1 MAWTL
6 RCNMHCHR
14 GSEWMFHPDLL
25 AGSATGST
33 TRRAPA
39 TPRRPALLQFKQTLT
54 PLTRTTLGVSGVL
67 LFLLAWQLAGT
78 SGIWPRAL
86 FPPPTDVGQALHELF
101 SARGFGLDV
110 LASLR
115 RVALSFLLAAT
126 IALPLGI
133 LMGAFAPIAAF
144 FNPLVAA
151 FRYLPATAF
160 IPLFLM
166 WLGAGE
172 EQKIALLLIGVV
184 FFLVTLVMDNTR
196 AVRTE
201 LIETARTLGAGR
213 RRILWSVVFR
223 ASLPSYVDTLRQMLA
238 VSWTY
243 LVVAEIVASTD
254 GIGAMMMRAKRFV
267 HVDEIMAGIVV
278 IGALGLL
285 FDGLFRALHWWAFPY
300 LRHSRGH

>member
-1 MAWTL
+1 MQ
-6 RCNMHCHR
+6 CHR
-14 GSEWMFHPDLL
+14 NGGFILHPDLL
-25 AGSATGST
+25 AGGVASSTGS
-33 TRRAPA
+33 RAPTA
-39 TPRRPALLQFKQTLT
+39 RRRPALLQFRQVLS
-54 PLTRTTLGVSGVL
+54 PLTRSSLGITGVL
-67 LFLLAWQLAGT
+67 LFLAAWQLTGL
-78 SGIWPRAL
+78 SGLWPRAL
-86 FPPPTDVGQALHELF
+86 FPPPTDVMQALHELF
-101 SARGFGLDV
+101 STRDFGMDV

-115 RVALSFLLAAT
+115 RVGLSFLLAAAL
-126 IALPLGI
+126 ALPLGVF
-133 LMGAFAPIAAF
+133 MGAFAPIAALL
-144 FNPLVAA
+144 NPLVAA

-172 EQKIALLLIGVV
+172 EQKIALLIIGVV
-184 FFLVTLVMDNTR
+184 FFLITLLMDNTR
-196 AVRTE
+196 AVRAE

-213 RRILWSVVFR
+213 RRILWSVVVR
-223 ASLPSYVDTLRQMLA
+223 ASLPAYVDTLRQMLA

-285 FDGLFRALHWWAFPY
+285 FDGLFRALHWWAFPW

>member
-1 MAWTL
+1 
-6 RCNMHCHR
+6 
-14 GSEWMFHPDLL
+14 MFHPELL
-25 AGSATGST
+25 SAGATARTGKH
-33 TRRAPA
+33 APKGR
-39 TPRRPALLQFKQTLT
+39 PRRALLQFRQVLS
-54 PLTRTTLGVSGVL
+54 PVTRSTLGVTGVL
-67 LFLLAWQLAGT
+67 IFLLGWQLAGA

-86 FPPPTDVGQALHELF
+86 FPPPTDVLEALHELF

-115 RVALSFLLAAT
+115 RVGLSFLFAAAV
-126 IALPLGI
+126 ALPLGI
-133 LMGAFAPIAAF
+133 FMGAFAPIAALL
-144 FNPLVAA
+144 NPLVAA

-184 FFLVTLVMDNTR
+184 FFLITLIMDNTR
-196 AVRTE
+196 AVRAE

-223 ASLPSYVDTLRQMLA
+223 ASLPSHVDTLRQMLA

>member
-1 MAWTL
+1 
-6 RCNMHCHR
+6 
-14 GSEWMFHPDLL
+14 MFHPELL
-25 AGSATGST
+25 SAGAPTRTGK
-33 TRRAPA
+33 R
-39 TPRRPALLQFKQTLT
+39 TPKARPRQALLQFRQVLS
-54 PLTRTTLGVSGVL
+54 PLTRSSLGVAGVFIFLFAWQVAGISGV
-67 LFLLAWQLAGT
+67 
-78 SGIWPRAL
+78 WPRAL
-86 FPPPTDVGQALHELF
+86 FPPPTDVLLALHELF
-101 SARGFGLDV
+101 TTRDFGFDV

-115 RVALSFLLAAT
+115 RVGLSFLFAT
-126 IALPLGI
+126 AIALPLGI
-133 LMGAFAPIAAF
+133 FMGAFAPIAALLT
-144 FNPLVAA
+144 PLVAA

-172 EQKIALLLIGVV
+172 EQKLALLLIGVV
-184 FFLVTLVMDNTR
+184 FFLITLIMDNTR
-196 AVRTE
+196 AVRAE

-223 ASLPSYVDTLRQMLA
+223 ASLPSHVDTLRQMLA

-285 FDGLFRALHWWAFPY
+285 FDGLFRALHWWAFPW